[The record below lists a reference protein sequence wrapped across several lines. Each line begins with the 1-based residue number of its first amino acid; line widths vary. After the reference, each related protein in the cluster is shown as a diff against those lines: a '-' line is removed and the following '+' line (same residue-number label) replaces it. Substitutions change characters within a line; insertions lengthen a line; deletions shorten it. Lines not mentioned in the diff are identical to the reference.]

1 MAAKKIYRESANISG
16 KLKQNENRSAGDTDL
31 CSKGPDKV
39 HKGFVKE
46 LVIGLYTIKLRSGR
60 YKELLHF
67 NKDVSRVFSNVKYVK
82 YFNADRNVNNAKTDH
97 IIVGSAN
104 HCGRS

>member
-1 MAAKKIYRESANISG
+1 M
-16 KLKQNENRSAGDTDL
+16 
-31 CSKGPDKV
+31 

-46 LVIGLYTIKLRSGR
+46 PVIGLSTIKDKLRSGR

-67 NKDVSRVFSNVKYVK
+67 NKDTSRVFSNVK

-97 IIVGSAN
+97 IIDPRTIAEDPEQV
-104 HCGRS
+104 R